1 MTDNRKCSFY
11 IYPERNAADRVAD
24 GFLEKLPQKE
34 RGRAMRAMMLCGA
47 ALMKQDERLPFLIAE
62 FLTESTSMQDIQR
75 IISSTLPQQ
84 DTGEMAR
91 LVEAFL
97 QATGGGSHLLPPA
110 GGATP
115 ENSSAVP
122 PNRQN
127 RRIRTWKK
135 PVRTSSICSRMM
147 TKVNFRAIADRRHVE
162 NVVLIS
168 GSPAVTDTGVN
179 AHFPVCGAK
188 GRT

>member
-11 IYPERNAADRVAD
+11 IYPDRNAADRVAD

-62 FLTESTSMQDIQR
+62 FLTDSTSMQDIQR

-84 DTGEMAR
+84 ENGHMAR

-97 QATGGGSHLLPPA
+97 QATGDNTNSVPPA
-110 GGATP
+110 TGST
-115 ENSSAVP
+115 
-122 PNRQN
+122 Q
-127 RRIRTWKK
+127 
-135 PVRTSSICSRMM
+135 
-147 TKVNFRAIADRRHVE
+147 D
-162 NVVLIS
+162 NVVA
-168 GSPAVTDTGVN
+168 PAPEDKNMEETRRN
-179 AHFPVCGAK
+179 SQNLFPDDE
-188 GRT
+188 

>member
-62 FLTESTSMQDIQR
+62 FLTETTSMQDIQR
-75 IISSTLPQQ
+75 IISNTLPQQQ
-84 DTGEMAR
+84 DTGEMMR

-97 QATGGGSHLLPPA
+97 QATGGASNTVPQTGGSR
-110 GGATP
+110 P
-115 ENSSAVP
+115 ENSPAVP
-122 PNRQN
+122 PEPEEPEDKNLKETRMNSQN
-127 RRIRTWKK
+127 
-135 PVRTSSICSRMM
+135 
-147 TKVNFRAIADRRHVE
+147 
-162 NVVLIS
+162 L
-168 GSPAVTDTGVN
+168 
-179 AHFPVCGAK
+179 FPDDD
-188 GRT
+188 

>member
-1 MTDNRKCSFY
+1 MTDNRKCAFY

-62 FLTESTSMQDIQR
+62 FLTENTSMQDIQR

-91 LVEAFL
+91 LFEAFL

-115 ENSSAVP
+115 ENSSALP
-122 PNRQN
+122 P
-127 RRIRTWKK
+127 
-135 PVRTSSICSRMM
+135 
-147 TKVNFRAIADRRHVE
+147 E
-162 NVVLIS
+162 
-168 GSPAVTDTGVN
+168 PAEPEDKNLEETRKN
-179 AHFPVCGAK
+179 IQHLFPDDD
-188 GRT
+188 

>member
-97 QATGGGSHLLPPA
+97 QATGGGPRLLVQAMQP
-110 GGATP
+110 GCHVNGAH
-115 ENSSAVP
+115 
-122 PNRQN
+122 R
-127 RRIRTWKK
+127 
-135 PVRTSSICSRMM
+135 
-147 TKVNFRAIADRRHVE
+147 
-162 NVVLIS
+162 S
-168 GSPAVTDTGVN
+168 GRSYET
-179 AHFPVCGAK
+179 
-188 GRT
+188 

>member
-62 FLTESTSMQDIQR
+62 FLTENTSMQDIQR

-91 LVEAFL
+91 LFEAFL

-122 PNRQN
+122 PEPARSEE
-127 RRIRTWKK
+127 RRVGKECR
-135 PVRTSSICSRMM
+135 SRW
-147 TKVNFRAIADRRHVE
+147 
-162 NVVLIS
+162 
-168 GSPAVTDTGVN
+168 SPY
-179 AHFPVCGAK
+179 H
-188 GRT
+188 